1 MTFARVRALI
11 FVAVLFMTAGVVVIM
26 AIGRDTQT
34 QPIVGVNCPSGMIPA
49 KVRMP
54 DEFEVTVNVYNGTR
68 RAGLAQDIGEQLKN
82 RGFKIKKMG
91 NPPGNKVYENEV
103 AVITYGAPA
112 VGAAHLVSA
121 YFLAG
126 QASMNFDIKRTDAL
140 VDVILGT
147 EFQQLATVTEVNQSI
162 AAIGTPDLPEGTCE
176 ADDPAPPS
184 PTPTPSPGP
193 STTPGPSG
201 GPSGSARPTQA
212 A

>member
-26 AIGRDTQT
+26 AIGRDSQT
-34 QPIVGVNCPSGMIPA
+34 QPIVGTSCPSGMVPA

-68 RAGLAQDIGEQLKN
+68 KVGMAEDISEQLKN
-82 RGFKIKKMG
+82 RGFKIKKRG
-91 NPPGNKVYENEV
+91 NPPGNKVYENEI
-103 AVITYGAPA
+103 AVINYGPPT
-112 VGAAHLVSA
+112 VGAAFLVSA

-126 QASMNFDIKRTDAL
+126 QASMNFDLERTDAT

-162 AAIGTPDLPEGTCE
+162 AAIGTPTLPDGTCE
-176 ADDPAPPS
+176 ADDPVPPS
-184 PTPTPSPGP
+184 PTPTLSPGP
-193 STTPGPSG
+193 STSPGPSR
-201 GPSGSARPTQA
+201 GPSGSAKPTKA
-212 A
+212 P